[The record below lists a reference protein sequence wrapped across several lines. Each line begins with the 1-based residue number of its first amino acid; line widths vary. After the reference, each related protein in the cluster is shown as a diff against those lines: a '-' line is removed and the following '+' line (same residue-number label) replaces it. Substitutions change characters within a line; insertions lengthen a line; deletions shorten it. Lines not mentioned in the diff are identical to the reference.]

1 MFFNFKYIFPIH
13 RLLSSRFVLRRLA
26 GQRQRHPVL
35 AQTPDPRSGY
45 VTGILGVQLPRNRS
59 LRFAGHNRLY
69 YCGHQPTVDALHWP
83 FARMHQLLHHDGLST
98 RVQCED
104 RLNACI
110 GAGRFYWRI
119 NDRTKADSVQS
130 GRDSSEYFLVYIV
143 FVYYTH
149 LHRPF

>member
-1 MFFNFKYIFPIH
+1 
-13 RLLSSRFVLRRLA
+13 
-26 GQRQRHPVL
+26 
-35 AQTPDPRSGY
+35 
-45 VTGILGVQLPRNRS
+45 
-59 LRFAGHNRLY
+59 
-69 YCGHQPTVDALHWP
+69 
-83 FARMHQLLHHDGLST
+83 MHQLLHHDGLST

-149 LHRPF
+149 TFIGRFSIDENLRIRFGQRTSPGLAAAFSGAPLQSAQLDAGALCEWIVRVAGFQYTADDSEICVNLCGKHTGWS